1 MKTYKTVAG
10 LRRNLAKEIAK
21 GKTIGFVPTMGAL
34 HQGHM
39 SLIKLAVQ
47 ENDITVCSV
56 FVNPTQFNEKEDLDK
71 YPRTLE
77 RDAEMLKDNG
87 CQYLFAPG
95 PKAVYPEG
103 DDKSVDLDISA
114 LTQHMEG
121 PNRPGHFEGVVQVV
135 HRLLEI
141 VEPDQLYMGQ
151 KDFQQF
157 SIIAHMLKTLKM
169 KTKLRVCPI
178 IREADGLAMSS
189 RNVRLKPSIRQR
201 STILYEALTYVKD
214 NIHKKS
220 PKILEKKALEMVS
233 IKDFKPEYFKIVD
246 GYTLEPIKDS
256 QDHSYIVACTAVWA
270 GEVRLIDNMI
280 LVKDA

>member
-10 LRRNLAKEIAK
+10 LRRNLAKEMAK

-77 RDAEMLKDNG
+77 RDAEMLKENG
-87 CQYLFAPG
+87 CHYLFAPG
-95 PKAVYPEG
+95 PKAVYPDGAE
-103 DDKSVDLDISA
+103 KSVDLDISA

-157 SIIAHMLKTLKM
+157 SIIAHMLKTLQM

-189 RNVRLKPSIRQR
+189 RNVRLKPSIRKR
-201 STILYEALTYVKD
+201 STILYEALTYIKD

-220 PKILEKKALEMVS
+220 PKTLEKKGLEMVS
-233 IKDFKPEYFKIVD
+233 IADFKPEYLKIVD

-256 QDHSYIVACTAVWA
+256 KDHSYIVACTAVWA

-280 LVKDA
+280 LVG

>member
-10 LRRNLAKEIAK
+10 LQRNLDKERAK

-34 HQGHM
+34 HEGHM
-39 SLIKLAVQ
+39 SLIGLSVK

-56 FVNPTQFNEKEDLDK
+56 FVNPTQFNDQGDLDK

-77 RDAEMLKDNG
+77 KDAAMLKDNG
-87 CQYLFAPG
+87 CKYLFAPG
-95 PKAVYPEG
+95 PKDVYPEG
-103 DDKSVDLDISA
+103 DDKSIELDISS

-135 HRLLEI
+135 HRLLDI
-141 VEPDQLYMGQ
+141 VQPDQLYMGQ

-157 SIIAHMLKTLKM
+157 SIIAHMLKKLKM

-178 IREADGLAMSS
+178 IRETDGLAMSS
-189 RNVRLKPSIRQR
+189 RNVRLKPNIRKK
-201 STILYEALTYVKD
+201 SSILYKTLSYVKE
-214 NIHKKS
+214 NINKKS
-220 PKILEKKALEMVS
+220 PKALEKKALEMVS

-246 GYTLEPIKDS
+246 GYTLEPIKDIKA
-256 QDHSYIVACTAVWA
+256 HTYVVACTAVWA
-270 GEVRLIDNMI
+270 GDIRLIDNMI
-280 LVKDA
+280 IFR